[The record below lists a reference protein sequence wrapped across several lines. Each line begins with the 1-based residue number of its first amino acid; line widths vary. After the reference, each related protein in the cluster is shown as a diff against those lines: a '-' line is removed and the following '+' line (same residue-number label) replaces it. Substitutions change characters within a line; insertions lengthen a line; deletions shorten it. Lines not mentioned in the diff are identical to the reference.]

1 GVFPAWGQS
10 DYASSE
16 TSFRNACRITVA
28 PTGTISMLADT
39 SSGVEPL
46 FALAWRKTNILE
58 GETLYYINKYFEK
71 DAKKHEFYSDELME
85 HISTGGSIQDRPDVP
100 QWAKDVYVTSGEI
113 SPEAHVLMQA
123 AFQKSCDSGIS
134 KTINF
139 PNSATIEDVYSAYMI
154 AWQSKCKG
162 ITVYRSGS
170 REKEVLV
177 KAETPDSENVL
188 DITTYDYLED
198 LIDVP
203 FLTKGESVRLNTCC
217 DSPFIVK
224 EGGCSSCKSCGWS
237 KCHIS

>member
-1 GVFPAWGQS
+1 M
-10 DYASSE
+10 
-16 TSFRNACRITVA
+16 TVA

-58 GETLYYINKYFEK
+58 GETLYYVNKYFEK
-71 DAKKHEFYSDELME
+71 DARNHEFYSDELME
-85 HISTGGSIQDRPDVP
+85 HISNGGSIQDRPDVP
-100 QWAKDVYVTSGEI
+100 QWAKDVYVTSSEI
-113 SPEAHVLMQA
+113 SPEAHVLMQS
-123 AFQKSCDSGIS
+123 AFQESCDSGIS

-139 PNSATIEDVYSAYMI
+139 PNSATIEDVYAAYMI

-177 KAETPDSENVL
+177 KAEASEDENTL

-198 LIDVP
+198 LVDMP
-203 FLTKGESVRLNTCC
+203 FLTKEAPVEIDTCC
-217 DSPFIVK
+217 DSPFIVE
-224 EGGCSSCKSCGWS
+224 EGGCSSCKTCGWS
-237 KCHIS
+237 KCHVS